1 MSPGQPRTPRPSTSR
16 SGGSEDRGHHR
27 LRPRRQPPCPTGSG
41 FRTPTPPRPAPS
53 ARLCSAVGSGFG
65 DRRAPSSVAAA
76 RWTRAPSG
84 ASANAVVATSAASTR
99 FGQALR
105 FAMDVPSL
113 VGHPHGMRTRDFQ
126 IDPDQP
132 AGMSRHQQLPSSVRG
147 IHRTR
152 QTATLDGSSTS
163 LILGTCGQPR
173 AAIGVRQSGQRGT
186 PSIPTVA
193 RKYSETHPQV
203 PGKSQDGVKR
213 QVDSNTLGRNR
224 QAAVRMAPTV
234 GEPGAAINH
243 GWTARRSSTPRMYPA
258 GRGEPG
264 PG

>member
-152 QTATLDGSSTS
+152 QTATHSMARSQGRHAPTAAPCKRFEPRRVQHFPHPGHLWPAP
-163 LILGTCGQPR
+163 CGNR
-173 AAIGVRQSGQRGT
+173 GAAIGATGHTEHPDRGQKVQRNSSAG
-186 PSIPTVA
+186 A
-193 RKYSETHPQV
+193 R
-203 PGKSQDGVKR
+203 
-213 QVDSNTLGRNR
+213 
-224 QAAVRMAPTV
+224 
-234 GEPGAAINH
+234 
-243 GWTARRSSTPRMYPA
+243 
-258 GRGEPG
+258 
-264 PG
+264 